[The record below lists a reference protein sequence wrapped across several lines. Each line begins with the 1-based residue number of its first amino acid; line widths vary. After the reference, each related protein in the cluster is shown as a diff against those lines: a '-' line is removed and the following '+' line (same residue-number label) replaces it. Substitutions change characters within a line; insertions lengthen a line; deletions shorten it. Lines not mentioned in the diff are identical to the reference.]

1 MSGTYTRLEE
11 KIRAQQGVEGTDVWM
26 IGEQLLEIAE
36 REPASAELLEKD
48 LEVAA
53 MSLPEA
59 AKTMKAFADEKHRKI
74 KGNFVCVTPK
84 EADGVLR
91 KFYGLP
97 EKTDTPVI
105 EKGMSAEPVEDDF
118 GLLGLLLGE

>member
-1 MSGTYTRLEE
+1 MAIKELRE
-11 KIRAQQGVEGTDVWM
+11 KIRAQQGEEGTDVWM

-36 REPASAELLEKD
+36 RELASAALIEKD
-48 LEVAA
+48 LEVAD

-59 AKTMKAFADEKHRKI
+59 AKAMKAFADEKHSKI
-74 KGNFVCVTPK
+74 KGNCICVTPK

-97 EKTDTPVI
+97 LRDEAQAAPVTTVH
-105 EKGMSAEPVEDDF
+105 KQEDELD
-118 GLLGLLLGE
+118 LLGMLLGD

>member
-11 KIRAQQGVEGTDVWM
+11 KIRAQQGVEGKDVWM

-48 LEVAA
+48 LEVTA

-59 AKTMKAFADEKHRKI
+59 AKAMKAFADEKHRKI

-118 GLLGLLLGE
+118 GLLDLLLGE

>member
-1 MSGTYTRLEE
+1 MSETYTRLEE
-11 KIRAQQGVEGTDVWM
+11 KIHAQQGEEGTDIWM

-36 REPASAELLEKD
+36 REPLSAELIEKD

-59 AKTMKAFADEKHRKI
+59 AKAMKAFADEKHRKV
-74 KGNFVCVTPK
+74 KGKCVCVTPK

-97 EKTDTPVI
+97 EKADTPVI
-105 EKGMSAEPVEDDF
+105 EKGMSEEPVEDDF
-118 GLLGLLLGE
+118 GLLDLLLGE

>member
-11 KIRAQQGVEGTDVWM
+11 KIRAQQGAEGTDVWM
-26 IGEQLLEIAE
+26 IGEQILEIAE

-59 AKTMKAFADEKHRKI
+59 AKAMKAFADEKHSKV
-74 KGNFVCVTPK
+74 KGNCVCVTPK

-118 GLLGLLLGE
+118 GLLDLLLGE

>member
-1 MSGTYTRLEE
+1 MAIKELRE
-11 KIRAQQGVEGTDVWM
+11 KIRAQQGEEGTDVWM

-36 REPASAELLEKD
+36 REPASAALIEKD

-59 AKTMKAFADEKHRKI
+59 AKAMKAFADEKHSKI
-74 KGNFVCVTPK
+74 KGNCICVTPK
-84 EADGVLR
+84 KADGVLR

-97 EKTDTPVI
+97 EAGGSP
-105 EKGMSAEPVEDDF
+105 EPAPAEETASPADSGTIDLADF
-118 GLLGLLLGE
+118 F

>member
-1 MSGTYTRLEE
+1 MANKELRE
-11 KIRAQQGVEGTDVWM
+11 KIRAQQGAEGTDVWM

-36 REPASAELLEKD
+36 REPTSAALIEKD

-59 AKTMKAFADEKHRKI
+59 AKAMKAFADEKHSKI
-74 KGNFVCVTPK
+74 KGNCICVTPK

-91 KFYGLP
+91 KFYGLADREEAASP
-97 EKTDTPVI
+97 SEEVQGASDSGTIDL
-105 EKGMSAEPVEDDF
+105 SDF
-118 GLLGLLLGE
+118 F

>member
-1 MSGTYTRLEE
+1 MAIKELRE
-11 KIRAQQGVEGTDVWM
+11 KIRAQQGPEGTDVWM
-26 IGEQLLEIAE
+26 IGEQLLDIAA
-36 REPASAELLEKD
+36 REPASAALIEKD

-59 AKTMKAFADEKHRKI
+59 AKAMKAFADEKKQKV
-74 KGNFVCVTPK
+74 KGNCVCVTPK

-97 EKTDTPVI
+97 DAGEMPQPVPA
-105 EKGMSAEPVEDDF
+105 EEVASAKDSGDIDLSDF
-118 GLLGLLLGE
+118 F

>member
-1 MSGTYTRLEE
+1 MAIKELRE
-11 KIRAQQGVEGTDVWM
+11 KIRAQQGEEGADVWM

-36 REPASAELLEKD
+36 REPASAALIEKD
-48 LEVAA
+48 LEVAD

-59 AKTMKAFADEKHRKI
+59 AKAMKAFADEKHRKV
-74 KGNFVCVTPK
+74 KGRCACVTPK

-97 EKTDTPVI
+97 LRDEAQ
-105 EKGMSAEPVEDDF
+105 AEPVAAVHKQEDELD
-118 GLLGLLLGE
+118 LLGMLLGD